1 MNFIIS
7 FSIFFILLHPSK
19 SQDAIVNGTWA
30 PWGDWGGCDKPCG
43 TGFRYRWRKCT
54 NPAPQNGGLDCA
66 GDNRE
71 HKTCN
76 TNLCERELGG
86 TWRTTKLCKR
96 EQGYCLGPNGRK
108 PSRRGVRELSSEMR
122 GWKIWERKNCM
133 QKCLQTRGITA
144 CEMPFGS
151 YRTHDY
157 SRYWTNKGCYGHTAP
172 VTRGNGYEKTY
183 CWVLSK
189 CKTDGVWSQWSSWTG
204 CPVCGPSGQ
213 RNRTRTCT
221 DPEPLY
227 GGSDCPKTDKHTEIE
242 NCEKKPP
249 CPIHG
254 KWSKWGFWGKCSR
267 SCGTGRKT
275 RTRTCTN
282 PAPQHGGL
290 DCTDSDTAVQ
300 NCNTKPCSVHG
311 NWADWSSWGKCSASC
326 GTSQQTRT
334 RTCTNPAPQHGGLDC
349 TGSGTAIRN
358 CNTKPCPVDGK
369 WSKWSA
375 WGKCSASCGTSQQT
389 ITRTCTN
396 PAPQHGGLDC
406 IGSGT
411 AIRNCNTKPCPIDGK
426 WSKWGSWGKCSAS
439 CSTGQQTRT
448 RTCTNPV
455 PQYGGLDCTDID
467 SKNEIRRCT
476 SHLCPSEPIDG
487 KWSDWSSWGKCSAS
501 CGTGQQTRTRT
512 CTNPEPQHGGLN
524 CADSDSVVRNCNAKP
539 CLDLTTDKN
548 EIAEKVCK
556 MKCIDMKRNCG
567 QMLGCGDRR
576 FDVSKHCPET
586 CASTTHRTTDENE
599 VAEKFCK
606 MKCIDMK
613 RNCGQMLGC
622 GDQRFD
628 VSKHCPETC
637 ASTTHRTTDENEVA
651 EKFCKMKC
659 IDMKR
664 NCGQMLGCGDQRFDV
679 SKHCPETCAS
689 TTHLTTDENEIA
701 EKVCKM
707 KCIDMKRNCGQVLG
721 CGDRRFDVSKHC
733 PKTCASTTRFIVV
746 CEPKKEVMVMCY
758 GRSYTLHGKAKNGAS
773 AKQYEWYKKS
783 KKDSLVQLDSD
794 SQYSI
799 TYSDRDPTK
808 SSLTIRSFSMVKH
821 EGFYAFRKANLNY
834 IDCYD
839 YKVTAFL
846 QLEYNDGKDKFDVL
860 AGEDLTLAVK
870 AKDPASKTSWTVNGQ
885 SLIEPLIKASPHYN
899 LPSTDDFGPTAQILE
914 ILNPQRRHGGI
925 YKLKWST
932 RFHQCPI
939 ANIYFNVTVRERDT
953 TSTTTS
959 PTTITTTSVITTT
972 PPSLPSTDKPVLKV
986 GQKYVSQ
993 DENDDSIG
1001 FVMLIVGTFLI
1012 GLAIESVLWYFYKR
1026 ELARKIRRSLSIS
1039 LLHKDKNYKS
1049 ESINQDELATDE
1061 ENSDSQPLLH
1071 NGNVTPNSLQPIP
1084 SYRYGEGTLQ

>member
-358 CNTKPCPVDGK
+358 CNTKPCP
-369 WSKWSA
+369 
-375 WGKCSASCGTSQQT
+375 
-389 ITRTCTN
+389 
-396 PAPQHGGLDC
+396 
-406 IGSGT
+406 
-411 AIRNCNTKPCPIDGK
+411 
-426 WSKWGSWGKCSAS
+426 
-439 CSTGQQTRT
+439 
-448 RTCTNPV
+448 
-455 PQYGGLDCTDID
+455 
-467 SKNEIRRCT
+467 
-476 SHLCPSEPIDG
+476 
-487 KWSDWSSWGKCSAS
+487 
-501 CGTGQQTRTRT
+501 
-512 CTNPEPQHGGLN
+512 
-524 CADSDSVVRNCNAKP
+524 
-539 CLDLTTDKN
+539 DLTTDKN

>member
-539 CLDLTTDKN
+539 CLDLTTD
-548 EIAEKVCK
+548 
-556 MKCIDMKRNCG
+556 
-567 QMLGCGDRR
+567 
-576 FDVSKHCPET
+576 
-586 CASTTHRTTDENE
+586 
-599 VAEKFCK
+599 
-606 MKCIDMK
+606 
-613 RNCGQMLGC
+613 
-622 GDQRFD
+622 
-628 VSKHCPETC
+628 
-637 ASTTHRTTDENEVA
+637 
-651 EKFCKMKC
+651 
-659 IDMKR
+659 
-664 NCGQMLGCGDQRFDV
+664 
-679 SKHCPETCAS
+679 
-689 TTHLTTDENEIA
+689 ENEIA